1 MNKLKDSDIRE
12 ALRRR
17 EARRTKPEVPADF
30 MAKVMQEIA
39 PKPARK
45 ARHAYIA
52 ALAAAACIV
61 FAVLMIWPTEDKQKP
76 DESTLLV
83 RSHRTHSPKPSDSQS
98 EAVGIKA
105 SVHEAVNNIGTESRA
120 LPAKRAVHQQQ
131 RTDIKLV
138 AQQNTAPATDSLD
151 YYISKIEH
159 ELARVDDSLYIERI
173 HRVMHADERLQRI
186 VNSYILHT
194 LDKEGRPQTADN
206 MYNVKTE
213 EDEE

>member
-30 MAKVMQEIA
+30 MANVMQEIA

-45 ARHAYIA
+45 ARYAYLT

-83 RSHRTHSPKPSDSQS
+83 QSSRTHSPKPSDSQS
-98 EAVGIKA
+98 EALRIKA

-186 VNSYILHT
+186 VNNYILNELHR
-194 LDKEGRPQTADN
+194 DEKSSEASN
-206 MYNVKTE
+206 INNVKTD

>member
-1 MNKLKDSDIRE
+1 MNNLKDKDICE
-12 ALRRR
+12 ALNRR

-30 MAKVMQEIA
+30 LDNVMQEIA

-52 ALAAAACIV
+52 ALFAAACIAI
-61 FAVLMIWPTEDKQKP
+61 AVLMVWPKEDRQKP
-76 DESTLLV
+76 DGSTLLV
-83 RSHRTHSPKPSDSQS
+83 RSHRTHSPKPSDSQF
-98 EAVGIKA
+98 ETVGLKA

-186 VNSYILHT
+186 VNNYILNELHKDAQPHQAT
-194 LDKEGRPQTADN
+194 IIN
-206 MYNVKTE
+206 NVNTD

>member
-1 MNKLKDSDIRE
+1 
-12 ALRRR
+12 
-17 EARRTKPEVPADF
+17 
-30 MAKVMQEIA
+30 MANVMQEIA

-45 ARHAYIA
+45 ARYAYLT
-52 ALAAAACIV
+52 ALAAAACLDI
-61 FAVLMIWPTEDKQKP
+61 AVLMVWPTEDKQKP
-76 DESTLLV
+76 DGSTLLV
-83 RSHRTHSPKPSDSQS
+83 RSSRTASSLTSDHSVALQSNPSDSQS

-131 RTDIKLV
+131 KTDIKLV
-138 AQQNTAPATDSLD
+138 ALPNTAPTTDSLD

-186 VNSYILHT
+186 VNNYILNELHKDAQPHQAT
-194 LDKEGRPQTADN
+194 IIN
-206 MYNVKTE
+206 NVNTD

>member
-30 MAKVMQEIA
+30 MANVMQEIV

-45 ARHAYIA
+45 PRYAYIA

-61 FAVLMIWPTEDKQKP
+61 FAVLIVWPTEDKQKS
-76 DESTLLV
+76 DGSTLLV
-83 RSHRTHSPKPSDSQS
+83 RQERTTSPKSSDCES
-98 EAVGIKA
+98 EAVGLKA
-105 SVHEAVNNIGTESRA
+105 STKETINNVDSESRA
-120 LPAKRAVHQQQ
+120 LPAKVAVHQAK
-131 RTDIKLV
+131 RTDRELV
-138 AQQNTAPATDSLD
+138 EQRNTASASDSLD
-151 YYISKIEH
+151 YCINKIER
-159 ELARVDDSLYIERI
+159 ELAQVDDSLYIERI

-186 VNSYILHT
+186 VNNYILNELHR
-194 LDKEGRPQTADN
+194 DGKSSEASN
-206 MYNVKTE
+206 IINVKTN

>member
-30 MAKVMQEIA
+30 MANVMQEIA

-45 ARHAYIA
+45 ARYAYLT
-52 ALAAAACIV
+52 ALAAAACLAI
-61 FAVLMIWPTEDKQKP
+61 AVLMVWPTEDKQKP
-76 DESTLLV
+76 DGSTLLV
-83 RSHRTHSPKPSDSQS
+83 RSHRTHSPKPSGSKS
-98 EAVGIKA
+98 ETVGIKA

-120 LPAKRAVHQQQ
+120 LPAKRAMHQQQ

-186 VNSYILHT
+186 VNNYILNELHR
-194 LDKEGRPQTADN
+194 DGKSSEASN
-206 MYNVKTE
+206 INNVKTD

>member
-1 MNKLKDSDIRE
+1 MSELKDKDLRE

-30 MAKVMQEIA
+30 MANVMQEIA

-61 FAVLMIWPTEDKQKP
+61 FAVLMIWPTEGKQKP

-83 RSHRTHSPKPSDSQS
+83 RSHRTRSPKPSDSQS

-105 SVHEAVNNIGTESRA
+105 CVHEAVNNIGTESRA

-186 VNSYILHT
+186 VNNYILNELHKDAQPHQAT
-194 LDKEGRPQTADN
+194 IIN
-206 MYNVKTE
+206 NVNTD

>member
-1 MNKLKDSDIRE
+1 M
-12 ALRRR
+12 AL
-17 EARRTKPEVPADF
+17 
-30 MAKVMQEIA
+30 Q
-39 PKPARK
+39 
-45 ARHAYIA
+45 
-52 ALAAAACIV
+52 
-61 FAVLMIWPTEDKQKP
+61 
-76 DESTLLV
+76 SN
-83 RSHRTHSPKPSDSQS
+83 PSDSQS

-186 VNSYILHT
+186 VNNYILNELHR
-194 LDKEGRPQTADN
+194 DGKSSEASN
-206 MYNVKTE
+206 IINVKTDG
-213 EDEE
+213 DEE

>member
-1 MNKLKDSDIRE
+1 
-12 ALRRR
+12 
-17 EARRTKPEVPADF
+17 
-30 MAKVMQEIA
+30 MANVMQEIA

-52 ALAAAACIV
+52 VLFAAACIAI
-61 FAVLMIWPTEDKQKP
+61 AVLMVWQTEDKQKP
-76 DESTLLV
+76 DENTLLV
-83 RSHRTHSPKPSDSQS
+83 RSHRTLSTKPSDSQY
-98 EAVGIKA
+98 ETLGLKA
-105 SVHEAVNNIGTESRA
+105 SVHKAVNNIGTESRA

-186 VNSYILHT
+186 VNNYILNELHR
-194 LDKEGRPQTADN
+194 DGKSSEASN
-206 MYNVKTE
+206 NINVKTDG
-213 EDEE
+213 DEE

>member
-1 MNKLKDSDIRE
+1 MSELKDKDLRE

-30 MAKVMQEIA
+30 MANVMQEIA

-76 DESTLLV
+76 DGSTLLV
-83 RSHRTHSPKPSDSQS
+83 RSYRTHSPNPSDSQS
-98 EAVGIKA
+98 EPVGIKA
-105 SVHEAVNNIGTESRA
+105 CVHEAVNNIGTESRA

-186 VNSYILHT
+186 VNNYILNELHKDAQPHQAT
-194 LDKEGRPQTADN
+194 IIN
-206 MYNVKTE
+206 NVNTD

>member
-17 EARRTKPEVPADF
+17 EALRTKPEVPADF
-30 MAKVMQEIA
+30 MANVMQEIA

-45 ARHAYIA
+45 ARYAYLT
-52 ALAAAACIV
+52 ALAAAACLAI
-61 FAVLMIWPTEDKQKP
+61 AVLMVWPTEDKQKP
-76 DESTLLV
+76 DGSTLTV
-83 RSHRTHSPKPSDSQS
+83 QSSRTHSPNPSDSQS

-105 SVHEAVNNIGTESRA
+105 CVHEAVNNIGTESRA

-159 ELARVDDSLYIERI
+159 ELVRVDDSLYIERI
-173 HRVMHADERLQRI
+173 HQVMHADERLQRI
-186 VNSYILHT
+186 VNNYILNELHKDAQPHQAT
-194 LDKEGRPQTADN
+194 IIN
-206 MYNVKTE
+206 NVNTD

>member
-1 MNKLKDSDIRE
+1 MSELKDKDLRE

-30 MAKVMQEIA
+30 MANVMQEIA

-45 ARHAYIA
+45 ARYAYIA

-83 RSHRTHSPKPSDSQS
+83 RSHRTRSPKPSDSQS

-105 SVHEAVNNIGTESRA
+105 CVHEAVNNIGTESRA

-186 VNSYILHT
+186 VNNYILNELHKDAQPHQAT
-194 LDKEGRPQTADN
+194 IINKVNTD
-206 MYNVKTE
+206 

>member
-1 MNKLKDSDIRE
+1 
-12 ALRRR
+12 
-17 EARRTKPEVPADF
+17 
-30 MAKVMQEIA
+30 MANVMQEIA

-45 ARHAYIA
+45 ARYAYLT
-52 ALAAAACIV
+52 ALAAAACLAI
-61 FAVLMIWPTEDKQKP
+61 AVLMVWPTEDKQKP
-76 DESTLLV
+76 DGSTLTV
-83 RSHRTHSPKPSDSQS
+83 RSSRTASSLTSDHSVALQSNPSGSKS
-98 EAVGIKA
+98 EPVGIKA
-105 SVHEAVNNIGTESRA
+105 SIHEAVNNIGTESRA

-138 AQQNTAPATDSLD
+138 AQQNTAPPATDSLD

-186 VNSYILHT
+186 VNNYILNELHKDAQPHQAT
-194 LDKEGRPQTADN
+194 IIN
-206 MYNVKTE
+206 NVNTD

>member
-30 MAKVMQEIA
+30 MANVMQEIA

-45 ARHAYIA
+45 ARYAYLTA
-52 ALAAAACIV
+52 PTAAACLAI
-61 FAVLMIWPTEDKQKP
+61 AVLMVWPTEDKQKP

-186 VNSYILHT
+186 VNNYILNELHKDAQPHQAT
-194 LDKEGRPQTADN
+194 IIN
-206 MYNVKTE
+206 NVNTD

>member
-30 MAKVMQEIA
+30 MANVMQEIV

-45 ARHAYIA
+45 PRYAYIA

-61 FAVLMIWPTEDKQKP
+61 FAVLIVWPTEDKQKS
-76 DESTLLV
+76 DGSTLLV
-83 RSHRTHSPKPSDSQS
+83 RQERTTSPKSSDCES
-98 EAVGIKA
+98 EAVGLKA
-105 SVHEAVNNIGTESRA
+105 STKETINNVDSESRV
-120 LPAKRAVHQQQ
+120 LPAKVAVHQAKRTDRELVEQ
-131 RTDIKLV
+131 RT
-138 AQQNTAPATDSLD
+138 TASASDSLD
-151 YYISKIEH
+151 YYINKIER
-159 ELARVDDSLYIERI
+159 ELAQVDDSLYIERI

-186 VNSYILHT
+186 VNNYILNELHR
-194 LDKEGRPQTADN
+194 DGKSSEASN
-206 MYNVKTE
+206 INNVKTN

>member
-30 MAKVMQEIA
+30 MANVMQEIA

-45 ARHAYIA
+45 ARYAYLT
-52 ALAAAACIV
+52 ALTEAACLAI
-61 FAVLMIWPTEDKQKP
+61 AVLMVWPTEDKQKP
-76 DESTLLV
+76 DGSTLLV

-159 ELARVDDSLYIERI
+159 ELALVDDSLYIERI

-186 VNSYILHT
+186 VNNYILNELHKDAQPHQAT
-194 LDKEGRPQTADN
+194 IIN
-206 MYNVKTE
+206 NVNTD